1 MVPWVVLGR
10 LGQLLDQL
18 WAPFGSFGSA
28 LGLPLAI
35 LWGPLGDL
43 GVSWGSSAFLWFPR
57 SASAL
62 GVPIGHPSASLW
74 PTLVA
79 VGHLLNALKI
89 ENPTVPYSLSKQSAS
104 VFFGIHLMILLI
116 PAKWCCEVPLGAPL
130 PHAPGVRMT

>member
-18 WAPFGSFGSA
+18 WVPFGSFGSA

-43 GVSWGSSAFLWFPR
+43 GVSWGSSAFLWFHR
-57 SASAL
+57 GAL

-74 PTLVA
+74 PPWPTLVA
-79 VGHLLNALKI
+79 VRQLLHALKI
-89 ENPTVPYSLSKQSAS
+89 ESPTVPYSLLKQSVS
-104 VFFGIHLMILLI
+104 VFLEF
-116 PAKWCCEVPLGAPL
+116 
-130 PHAPGVRMT
+130 T